1 MIYKLGIIIFI
12 YLFVACSSAE
22 RKEAVTVGEL
32 FRQAAFYGER
42 LQYIPALDTY
52 QQAIRLAEKD
62 KDSLALSHGYLEMGK
77 IYRNQSLKQKAL
89 QSEKKALSYLG
100 SAGGDSLRTVLYR
113 EMGDIYMLSRMPD
126 SAFYYYQMGDC
137 RIKQTKVL
145 QQGGKYKE
153 SEALLKTELEQTIPQ
168 EEKAE
173 LFLALAD
180 LQINMGKL
188 EEAETNLSQVPSSH
202 PHLYATLSRIA
213 QCRGDSLQADFYQKN
228 YLHNLSVLRRQQEDN
243 QITQLLWTSEQKE
256 WERRL
261 SNAENTQTGRL
272 YLWSALFILC
282 GTSLLG
288 YSRYRKKKAA
298 VSLSETDF
306 LSSEVYQRFHRKEEW
321 RAGSKDWEELLQAFN
336 RTYPEFRERLKKK
349 IPKLSEQEW
358 RMCCLIKMDVP
369 PSIMAMLLCCTN
381 QAISMR
387 RVRLYQKMTGE
398 KGTPELCDSF
408 IRDF

>member
-1 MIYKLGIIIFI
+1 
-12 YLFVACSSAE
+12 
-22 RKEAVTVGEL
+22 
-32 FRQAAFYGER
+32 
-42 LQYIPALDTY
+42 
-52 QQAIRLAEKD
+52 
-62 KDSLALSHGYLEMGK
+62 MGK

-137 RIKQTKVL
+137 RIKQAKVL

-153 SEALLKTELEQTIPQ
+153 SEALLKTELEQTISQ
-168 EEKAE
+168 KEKAE

-202 PHLYATLSRIA
+202 PHLYAALSRIA

-228 YLHNLSVLRRQQEDN
+228 YIHNLSVLRRQQEDN

-272 YLWSALFILC
+272 YLWSALFILAVQVSWGIPVTGRKRRPSPC
-282 GTSLLG
+282 RKQISSL
-288 YSRYRKKKAA
+288 RKFIS
-298 VSLSETDF
+298 VSTG
-306 LSSEVYQRFHRKEEW
+306 KEEW
-321 RAGSKDWEELLQAFN
+321 RAGTKDWEELLQAFN

-369 PSIMAMLLCCTN
+369 PSTMAMLLCCTN

>member
-1 MIYKLGIIIFI
+1 MIYKVGIIIFI

-113 EMGDIYMLSRMPD
+113 EMGDIYMLSRMSD
-126 SAFYYYQMGDC
+126 SAFFYYQMGDC
-137 RIKQTKVL
+137 RIKQAKVL

-180 LQINMGKL
+180 LQIN
-188 EEAETNLSQVPSSH
+188 
-202 PHLYATLSRIA
+202 
-213 QCRGDSLQADFYQKN
+213 
-228 YLHNLSVLRRQQEDN
+228 
-243 QITQLLWTSEQKE
+243 ITQLLWTSEQKE

-358 RMCCLIKMDVP
+358 RICCLIKMDVP
-369 PSIMAMLLCCTN
+369 PSTMAMLLCCTN

>member
-1 MIYKLGIIIFI
+1 
-12 YLFVACSSAE
+12 
-22 RKEAVTVGEL
+22 
-32 FRQAAFYGER
+32 
-42 LQYIPALDTY
+42 
-52 QQAIRLAEKD
+52 
-62 KDSLALSHGYLEMGK
+62 
-77 IYRNQSLKQKAL
+77 
-89 QSEKKALSYLG
+89 
-100 SAGGDSLRTVLYR
+100 
-113 EMGDIYMLSRMPD
+113 
-126 SAFYYYQMGDC
+126 MGDC
-137 RIKQTKVL
+137 RIKQAKVL

-168 EEKAE
+168 KEKAE

-202 PHLYATLSRIA
+202 PHLYAALSRIA

-369 PSIMAMLLCCTN
+369 PSTMAMLLCCTN

>member
-1 MIYKLGIIIFI
+1 MIYKVGIIIFI
-12 YLFVACSSAE
+12 YLFVARSSTE

-100 SAGGDSLRTVLYR
+100 GAGGDSLRTVLYR

-137 RIKQTKVL
+137 RIKQAKVL

-168 EEKAE
+168 KEKAE

-202 PHLYATLSRIA
+202 PHLYAALDCPMS
-213 QCRGDSLQADFYQKN
+213 
-228 YLHNLSVLRRQQEDN
+228 RRQ
-243 QITQLLWTSEQKE
+243 LAS
-256 WERRL
+256 
-261 SNAENTQTGRL
+261 
-272 YLWSALFILC
+272 
-282 GTSLLG
+282 
-288 YSRYRKKKAA
+288 
-298 VSLSETDF
+298 
-306 LSSEVYQRFHRKEEW
+306 
-321 RAGSKDWEELLQAFN
+321 
-336 RTYPEFRERLKKK
+336 
-349 IPKLSEQEW
+349 
-358 RMCCLIKMDVP
+358 
-369 PSIMAMLLCCTN
+369 
-381 QAISMR
+381 
-387 RVRLYQKMTGE
+387 
-398 KGTPELCDSF
+398 
-408 IRDF
+408 

>member
-1 MIYKLGIIIFI
+1 MIYKVGIIIFI

-100 SAGGDSLRTVLYR
+100 GAGGDSLRTVLYR

-137 RIKQTKVL
+137 RIKQAKVL
-145 QQGGKYKE
+145 QQGGQYKE

-188 EEAETNLSQVPSSH
+188 EEAETNLSQVPS
-202 PHLYATLSRIA
+202 
-213 QCRGDSLQADFYQKN
+213 
-228 YLHNLSVLRRQQEDN
+228 
-243 QITQLLWTSEQKE
+243 
-256 WERRL
+256 
-261 SNAENTQTGRL
+261 
-272 YLWSALFILC
+272 
-282 GTSLLG
+282 LG
-288 YSRYRKKKAA
+288 NPGQS
-298 VSLSETDF
+298 
-306 LSSEVYQRFHRKEEW
+306 
-321 RAGSKDWEELLQAFN
+321 G
-336 RTYPEFRERLKKK
+336 
-349 IPKLSEQEW
+349 I
-358 RMCCLIKMDVP
+358 
-369 PSIMAMLLCCTN
+369 
-381 QAISMR
+381 
-387 RVRLYQKMTGE
+387 
-398 KGTPELCDSF
+398 
-408 IRDF
+408 